1 MTRAS
6 FHQMFTPETRPK
18 SSRVNAALAGP
29 QRVSLSSGSEV
40 PFSAA
45 DIVESI
51 AYYYENA
58 SNIALPADASSTS
71 KQVAFETI
79 STWRLL
85 LELWRME
92 ALAERV
98 SEQMIGEDVNPI
110 RDAFVHFPAFRRL
123 IGLTRWVHWVNAE
136 GASPP
141 STSDA
146 LLSKQ
151 AYPHTTGEED
161 EIALDTALR
170 TPGHVHKK
178 DLERER
184 FLCQEIWQLL
194 SQGKVADA
202 IDLSCE
208 AGHSW
213 RGAILN
219 SSSCHPL
226 LTGGDEHA
234 SAGADWVESSIIAT
248 SLGFDSATHPEA
260 IHNRYMVKRT
270 ARSILTSANGPSGI
284 DDFDTAIIAYLCGQE
299 AEMRSVTGNSFT
311 HNLWASLHCL
321 KEEFVGH
328 FLNQSMGGRFDLVK
342 PTELDST
349 LSKELGLIFSTL
361 HTSLSLGS
369 QNEFHQLQIDLA
381 CAAYPDVMHV
391 LTQWQKDI
399 CINGKEVNLDVN
411 SPTADH
417 TSAFVVRSLAASLA
431 TVLRDMLA
439 RNSTFAP
446 GTVTAIIRGNIESVM
461 VQVRQSDTLLEN
473 NQVVV
478 ENLSLLADDFDAR
491 KDMWVWYLRQ
501 YVEDESVWGEWTRDN
516 SIGFPAVIS
525 LIESFP
531 AGVVPVLSTFVSELI
546 EMHIGH
552 ILSHSYGT
560 SISAGRDLSFAIG
573 CLNSVW
579 LTVQSA
585 AKSTGNGIYL
595 DVFSVESPDEAASG
609 LLKLLGNMIGEALMV
624 LVLAD
629 LHAAKHMIE
638 MTKSTPTT
646 GHKLM
651 SVQAALDS
659 IHDETDTNIDVLG
672 VVSSFVQLLE
682 RVTTV
687 MDRYSLL
694 EQQKAHLPKLTARI
708 RPTSGQSV
716 ASSTDARRQVME
728 AQRMID
734 VSTEAISKI
743 GDEILHSMQAILQGD
758 ACPVNISL
766 SHLGMAHDVYIKV
779 VTAFVDVLAESSV
792 QALALVNDRN
802 RHASIADSMRKSKW
816 LQAIL
821 TSKRIGEILQEIS

>member
-1 MTRAS
+1 
-6 FHQMFTPETRPK
+6 MFTPETRPK
-18 SSRVNAALAGP
+18 SWRVNAALAGP

-98 SEQMIGEDVNPI
+98 SEQIIEEDFNPI
-110 RDAFVHFPAFRRL
+110 RDAFLHFPSFRRL

-136 GASPP
+136 VASPTC
-141 STSDA
+141 TSDA

-151 AYPHTTGEED
+151 AYPHTSGGED
-161 EIALDTALR
+161 EIALDTPLR
-170 TPGHVHKK
+170 TPGHVQKK

-184 FLCQEIWQLL
+184 LLCQAIWQLL

-202 IDLSCE
+202 IDLCCE

-219 SSSCHPL
+219 ASSCHPL
-226 LTGGDEHA
+226 LTGGDEQA

-260 IHNRYMVKRT
+260 LHNRYMVKRT

-299 AEMRSVTGNSFT
+299 AEMRSVTGTSFT

-321 KEEFVGH
+321 KEEFVAH
-328 FLNQSMGGRFDLVK
+328 ILKQSLGGRFDLVD
-342 PTELDST
+342 PAELET
-349 LSKELGLIFSTL
+349 ALSQELGLIFSLDT
-361 HTSLSLGS
+361 
-369 QNEFHQLQIDLA
+369 QDEFHQLQIDLA
-381 CAAYPDVMHV
+381 CAAYPEAMHI
-391 LTQWQKDI
+391 LIQWQKDI
-399 CINGKEVNLDVN
+399 CMHGKEVNLDVC
-411 SPTADH
+411 SPSADQ

-439 RNSTFAP
+439 RNCTFSP
-446 GTVTAIIRGNIESVM
+446 GTVSRIIKGNIESVM
-461 VQVRQSDTLLEN
+461 VQVRHSDTLLEN

-478 ENLSLLADDFDAR
+478 ENLSLLADDFEAR
-491 KDMWVWYLRQ
+491 KDMWVWYLKQ
-501 YVEDESVWGEWTRDN
+501 YVEDEPVWGEWTRDN
-516 SIGFPAVIS
+516 SIGFPPIIS

-531 AGVVPVLSTFVSELI
+531 GGLVPVLATFVSEVI
-546 EMHIGH
+546 EGHIGH
-552 ILSHSYGT
+552 ILSHSFGT

-595 DVFSVESPDEAASG
+595 DVLSSVESPDEAASG

-629 LHAAKHMIE
+629 LHAARHVIE

-651 SVQAALDS
+651 SIQAALDS

-734 VSTEAISKI
+734 MSTESISKI

-758 ACPVNISL
+758 ACPVNISQT
-766 SHLGMAHDVYIKV
+766 HLGMSHDVFIKV
-779 VTAFVDVLAESSV
+779 VTAFIDVVAESSV

-802 RHASIADSMRKSKW
+802 RHAQIADSMRKSKW
-816 LQAIL
+816 LQALL
-821 TSKRIGEILQEIS
+821 TSKRIREILQEIS